1 MMAPIIKPG
10 DGLLY
15 MKVGTH
21 AKEDLNEIIER
32 KRNEIKAAGFALW
45 GYGGNTCHPVS
56 MVQPF
61 ARTYE
66 KRAGVIYL
74 CMEPMQSKH
83 FAEPLRAKEYS
94 IDGVSWTEVPQS
106 INVLGSRYALVIKEL
121 RREEFDIPLKSTQV
135 AIGNCVGRSGSDYIA
150 GRVDKACLE
159 LLNDNH
165 AVSADERIAHIGLVA
180 EIVDPF
186 AVFVRE

>member
-1 MMAPIIKPG
+1 
-10 DGLLY
+10 
-15 MKVGTH
+15 
-21 AKEDLNEIIER
+21 
-32 KRNEIKAAGFALW
+32 
-45 GYGGNTCHPVS
+45 
-56 MVQPF
+56 
-61 ARTYE
+61 
-66 KRAGVIYL
+66 
-74 CMEPMQSKH
+74 MEPMQSKH

-121 RREEFDIPLKSTQV
+121 RREEFDIPLESTKV

-159 LLNDNH
+159 LLNDSH
-165 AVSADERIAHIGLVA
+165 AASADERIAHIGLVA